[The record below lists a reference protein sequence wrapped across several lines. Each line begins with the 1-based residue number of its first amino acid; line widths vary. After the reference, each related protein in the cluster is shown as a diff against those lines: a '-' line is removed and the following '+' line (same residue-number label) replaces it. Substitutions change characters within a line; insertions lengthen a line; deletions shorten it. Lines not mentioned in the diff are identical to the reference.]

1 MKIAVDFDGTI
12 VTHEYPNIGKE
23 RPFAIDVLKRLQT
36 EEKHQLILWSYRTG
50 ELLEEAVA
58 FCRERG
64 LEFYAVNKNDPEE
77 EYSPE
82 TPRKLNVDMFIDDRD
97 IHGMADWTYIYKK
110 IKGEADLDNG
120 MGMNP
125 HNRVRTKPKNIILRL
140 GEWLDKLGDEIDKR
154 KR

>member
-12 VTHEYPNIGKE
+12 VTHEYPAIGKE
-23 RPFAIDVLKRLQT
+23 RPFAIDVLKRLQR
-36 EEKHQLILWSYRTG
+36 EEKHQIILWSVRTG
-50 ELLEEAVA
+50 ELLDEAVA
-58 FCRERG
+58 YCKERG

-77 EYSPE
+77 EYTPD

-97 IHGMADWTYIYKK
+97 VHGMADWAYIYKK
-110 IKGEADLDNG
+110 IKGEETSSFG
-120 MGMNP
+120 MGEP
-125 HNRVRTKPKNIILRL
+125 QRVRRNPKNIILRF